1 MKRARKLLDCWTTAT
16 RRPLCGRIESALL
29 ATDSTAQRS
38 ACARSLLLL
47 IACVALTGGCESPPP
62 QYGRE
67 DILFSPKYAPRSFA
81 VAPAINLSG
90 QRQPDALLQADL
102 VFQELQQVRGITVVP
117 VNRVAQAYAGLGIR
131 QVESAQQAAEV
142 CDAIGV
148 DALIVPTI
156 TAFDPY
162 DPPKMGASLQT
173 FVRKQRTGSGIDVR
187 QLNREPTGRVQSEP
201 KNADFIQAA
210 KLFDA
215 AAGTTRVRV
224 SEYARGR
231 MDPTGAL
238 GEREFYMNMD
248 RYASYVW
255 HELIEETL
263 HHFE

>member
-1 MKRARKLLDCWTTAT
+1 MKRVTRTSGLFLLLGA
-16 RRPLCGRIESALL
+16 ALL
-29 ATDSTAQRS
+29 A
-38 ACARSLLLL
+38 
-47 IACVALTGGCESPPP
+47 GCESNAPE
-62 QYGRE
+62 YGRE

-81 VAPAINLSG
+81 IAPAINLSG
-90 QRQPDALLQADL
+90 QRQPDALLQADI
-102 VFQELQQVRGITVVP
+102 VFQELQQVRGLAVVP
-117 VNRVAQAYAGLGIR
+117 VNRVVQAYAALGIR
-131 QVESAQQAAEV
+131 QVESAEQAGEV

-148 DALIVPTI
+148 DALVVPTI
-156 TAFDPY
+156 TMFDPY

-173 FVRKQRTGSGIDVR
+173 FVRKSRSADGAINVR
-187 QLNREPTGRVQSEP
+187 ELGRAPTDRVQSMP
-201 KNADFIQAA
+201 RNADFIQAA

-231 MDPTGAL
+231 TDPASAL

-248 RYASYVW
+248 RYASFVW

>member
-1 MKRARKLLDCWTTAT
+1 MMRATWMSGEW
-16 RRPLCGRIESALL
+16 RRRACVMAAAVLL
-29 ATDSTAQRS
+29 A
-38 ACARSLLLL
+38 
-47 IACVALTGGCESPPP
+47 GCESPPP
-62 QYGRE
+62 EYGRE
-67 DILFSPKYAPRSFA
+67 DIIFSPRYAPRSFA

-102 VFQELQQVRGITVVP
+102 LFTELQQVRGITVVP
-117 VNRVAQAYAGLGIR
+117 VNRVVQAYAGLGIR
-131 QVESAQQAAEV
+131 QVESPEQAAEV

-162 DPPKMGASLQT
+162 DPPKLGASLQT
-173 FVRKQRTGSGIDVR
+173 FVRKSRSREGQVNVR
-187 QLNREPTGRVQSEP
+187 ELGRDPTERVQSMP

-231 MDPTGAL
+231 VDPTSAL
-238 GEREFYMNMD
+238 GEREFYMSMD
-248 RYASYVW
+248 RYASFVW

-263 HHFE
+263 RHFE